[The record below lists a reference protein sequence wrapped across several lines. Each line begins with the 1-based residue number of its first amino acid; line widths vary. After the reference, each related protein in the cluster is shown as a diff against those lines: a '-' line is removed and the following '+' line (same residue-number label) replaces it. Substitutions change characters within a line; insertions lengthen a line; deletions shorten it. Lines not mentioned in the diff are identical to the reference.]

1 MSSNPHRIL
10 ITSGPTYEPIDAV
23 RFIGN
28 RSSGRL
34 GSALADESARRGWKT
49 TLLLGPAARQP
60 SDSSVTIRRFQTT
73 SDLEALLAEEL
84 PGHDVL
90 IQAAAVADFRPKLE
104 PGALEKK
111 HRRKAEG
118 LTLHLEP
125 TPDLFAQCTSRRR
138 PDQLMVGFALEPEAD
153 LMASAHAK
161 MARKGAD
168 LVVANPLET
177 MDSDMIRAT
186 VIGAPGTGLEAGVA
200 TEGRLTKAEFAVW
213 LLNIIAEQLHARS

>member
-1 MSSNPHRIL
+1 MSSTTHRIL
-10 ITSGPTYEPIDAV
+10 ITSGPTHEPIDAV

-60 SDSSVTIRRFQTT
+60 SDSRVTIRRFQTT
-73 SDLEALLAEEL
+73 ADLETLLAEEL

-90 IQAAAVADFRPKLE
+90 IMAAAVADFRPKLD
-104 PGALEKK
+104 PGQLDKK

-125 TPDLFAQCTSRRR
+125 TPDLFAQCVSRRR
-138 PDQLMVGFALEPEAD
+138 SGQLMVGFALEPEAD
-153 LMASAHAK
+153 LMASAYAK
-161 MARKGAD
+161 LARKGAD

-177 MDSDMIRAT
+177 MDSDSIQST
-186 VIGAPGTGLEAGVA
+186 VIGAPGTGLEQGMK
-200 TEGRLTKAEFAVW
+200 TDGRLSKPAFAVW
-213 LLNIIAEQLHARS
+213 LLDLVAEQLRARI